1 MKKGVVKMKMNKKMI
16 ILFSTLVLS
25 IICVVAA
32 KNLSY
37 SATNK
42 KESVKVAK
50 IANAKNK
57 DYNSLALDKCYV
69 LKVNTEFKY
78 IEIQTWDFEYIT
90 INFLESS
97 MDQVNFSKG
106 DVINLYNVKKKV
118 INKNNFYFADKD
130 TKIDMYL
137 KNAVNKSNI
146 TKSSIKESVKE
157 SVKENN
163 YNYGDAN

>member
-1 MKKGVVKMKMNKKMI
+1 MNKMNKKMV

-25 IICVVAA
+25 IICVVVAT
-32 KNLSY
+32 NLSY

-57 DYNSLALDKCYV
+57 DYNSLDLYKCYV

-78 IEIQTWDFEYIT
+78 IEVQTFDFKYIT
-90 INFLESS
+90 INFLES
-97 MDQVNFSKG
+97 MDQVNFAKG

-118 INKNNFYFADKD
+118 INKSNFYFADKD
-130 TKIDMYL
+130 TKIDMYF
-137 KNAVNKSNI
+137 KNAVNTNKV
-146 TKSSIKESVKE
+146 TKSYVQESVKK
-157 SVKENN
+157 KEETN

>member
-1 MKKGVVKMKMNKKMI
+1 MNKMNKKMV

-25 IICVVAA
+25 IICVVVA

-57 DYNSLALDKCYV
+57 DYNSLDLDKCFV

-78 IEIQTWDFEYIT
+78 IEIQTLNFEYIT
-90 INFLESS
+90 INFLEN
-97 MDQVNFSKG
+97 MDQVDFSKG

-118 INKNNFYFADKD
+118 INKSNFYFADKD
-130 TKIDMYL
+130 TKIDMYF
-137 KNAVNKSNI
+137 KNAVNTNKV
-146 TKSSIKESVKE
+146 TKSYVQESVKK
-157 SVKENN
+157 KEETN

>member
-1 MKKGVVKMKMNKKMI
+1 MKMNKKMA

-25 IICVVAA
+25 IICVAAA

-57 DYNSLALDKCYV
+57 DYNSLDLDKCYV

-78 IEIQTWDFEYIT
+78 IEIQTWNFEYIT
-90 INFLESS
+90 INFLED

-118 INKNNFYFADKD
+118 INKTNYYFADKD
-130 TKIDMYL
+130 TKIDMYF
-137 KNAVNKSNI
+137 KNAVNTNKV
-146 TKSSIKESVKE
+146 TKSYIQESVKE

>member
-1 MKKGVVKMKMNKKMI
+1 MKMNKKMI

-25 IICVVAA
+25 IICVAVA

-57 DYNSLALDKCYV
+57 DYNSLDLDKCYV

-90 INFLESS
+90 INFLED
-97 MDQVNFSKG
+97 MDQVDFSKG

-118 INKNNFYFADKD
+118 INKTNYYFADKD

-137 KNAVNKSNI
+137 KNAVNTNKV
-146 TKSSIKESVKE
+146 TKSYVQESVKK
-157 SVKENN
+157 KEETN

>member
-1 MKKGVVKMKMNKKMI
+1 MKMNKKMI

-25 IICVVAA
+25 IICVVVA

-57 DYNSLALDKCYV
+57 DYNSLDLYKCYV

-78 IEIQTWDFEYIT
+78 IEIQTFDFKYIT
-90 INFLESS
+90 INFLED
-97 MDQVNFSKG
+97 MDQVDFSKG

-118 INKNNFYFADKD
+118 INKSNFYFADKD

-137 KNAVNKSNI
+137 KNAVNTNRV
-146 TKSSIKESVKE
+146 TKSYVKE

>member
-1 MKKGVVKMKMNKKMI
+1 MKMNKKMV

-25 IICVVAA
+25 IICVVVA

-42 KESVKVAK
+42 KGSVKVAK

-57 DYNSLALDKCYV
+57 DYNSLDLYKCYV

-78 IEIQTWDFEYIT
+78 IEVQTWDFDYIT
-90 INFLESS
+90 INFLED
-97 MDQVNFSKG
+97 MNQVDFSKG

-118 INKNNFYFADKD
+118 INKSNFYFADKD

-146 TKSSIKESVKE
+146 TKSYIKENIKE
-157 SVKENN
+157 ENN

>member
-1 MKKGVVKMKMNKKMI
+1 MKMNKKMI

-90 INFLESS
+90 INFLENI
-97 MDQVNFSKG
+97 DQFNFAKG

-118 INKNNFYFADKD
+118 INKTNYYFADKD
-130 TKIDMYL
+130 TKIDMYF
-137 KNAVNKSNI
+137 KNAVNTNKV
-146 TKSSIKESVKE
+146 TKSYIQESVKK
-157 SVKENN
+157 KEETN

>member
-1 MKKGVVKMKMNKKMI
+1 MKMNKKMI

-25 IICVVAA
+25 IICVVVA

-57 DYNSLALDKCYV
+57 DYNSLDLDKCYV

-78 IEIQTWDFEYIT
+78 IEIQTLTFEYIT

-97 MDQVNFSKG
+97 MDQVDFSKG

-118 INKNNFYFADKD
+118 INKSNFYFADKD

-137 KNAVNKSNI
+137 KNAVNTNKV
-146 TKSSIKESVKE
+146 TKSYVQESVKK
-157 SVKENN
+157 KEETN

>member
-1 MKKGVVKMKMNKKMI
+1 MKMNKKMI

-25 IICVVAA
+25 IICVVVA

-57 DYNSLALDKCYV
+57 DYNSLDLYKCYV

-78 IEIQTWDFEYIT
+78 IEVQTFDFKYIT
-90 INFLESS
+90 INFLED
-97 MDQVNFSKG
+97 MDQVNFAKG

-118 INKNNFYFADKD
+118 INKSNFYFADKD

-137 KNAVNKSNI
+137 KNAVNTNRV
-146 TKSSIKESVKE
+146 TKSYVKE

>member
-1 MKKGVVKMKMNKKMI
+1 MKMNKKMI

-90 INFLESS
+90 INFLENI
-97 MDQVNFSKG
+97 DQFNFAKG

-118 INKNNFYFADKD
+118 INKSNFYFADKD
-130 TKIDMYL
+130 TKIDMYF
-137 KNAVNKSNI
+137 KNAVNTNKV
-146 TKSSIKESVKE
+146 TKSYIQESVKK
-157 SVKENN
+157 KEETN

>member
-1 MKKGVVKMKMNKKMI
+1 MKMNKKMI

-25 IICVVAA
+25 IICVVVA

-57 DYNSLALDKCYV
+57 DYNSLDLYKCYV

-78 IEIQTWDFEYIT
+78 IEVQTFDFKYIT
-90 INFLESS
+90 INFLED
-97 MDQVNFSKG
+97 MDQVDFSKG

-118 INKNNFYFADKD
+118 INKSNFYFADKD

-137 KNAVNKSNI
+137 KNAVNTNRV
-146 TKSSIKESVKE
+146 TKSYVKE

>member
-1 MKKGVVKMKMNKKMI
+1 MKMNKKMI

-25 IICVVAA
+25 IICVVVA

-57 DYNSLALDKCYV
+57 DYNSLDLDKCFV

-78 IEIQTWDFEYIT
+78 IEIQTLNFEYIT
-90 INFLESS
+90 INFLED
-97 MDQVNFSKG
+97 MNQVNFSKG

-118 INKNNFYFADKD
+118 INKSNFYFADKD
-130 TKIDMYL
+130 TKIDMYF

-146 TKSSIKESVKE
+146 TKSYVKE
-157 SVKENN
+157 SIKGKEETN

>member
-1 MKKGVVKMKMNKKMI
+1 MKMNKKMI

-25 IICVVAA
+25 IICVVVA

-57 DYNSLALDKCYV
+57 DYNSLDLDKCYV

-78 IEIQTWDFEYIT
+78 IEIQTLNFEYIT
-90 INFLESS
+90 INFLENS
-97 MDQVNFSKG
+97 MDQVDFSKG

-118 INKNNFYFADKD
+118 INKSNFYFADKD

-146 TKSSIKESVKE
+146 TKSYIKET
-157 SVKENN
+157 VKENVKEETN